1 MTRRYLPNLIAALV
15 AAGGIVVGS
24 IGPWITVLG
33 IDRSNTD
40 GDGILTLMLGAAAAA
55 MLFAV
60 LNLGEDR
67 VRLKARL
74 CTVCIPL
81 GAVSFLVAVT
91 DMGEVTS
98 RHVELFGTTITAQP
112 GWGLWLVLLMSVVLV
127 VTALITTRQIS
138 EVHRSDLPVWPTQMP
153 PAGYRLP
160 GRLPDDSN
168 RDRLP

>member
-15 AAGGIVVGS
+15 AAVGIVVGS

-33 IDRSNTD
+33 LDRSNTD

-60 LNLGEDR
+60 LNLAEDR

-81 GAVSFLVAVT
+81 GALAFLVAAS

-98 RHVELFGTTITAQP
+98 RHAELFGTTITAQP

-127 VTALITTRQIS
+127 VTAFITTRQIRD
-138 EVHRSDLPVWPTQMP
+138 VHRSDLPVWPTQVP
-153 PAGYRLP
+153 PAGYRP
-160 GRLPDDSN
+160 SGRLP
-168 RDRLP
+168 

>member
-15 AAGGIVVGS
+15 AAVGIVIGS
-24 IGPWITVLG
+24 IGPWVTVLG
-33 IDRSNTD
+33 IDRTNTD
-40 GDGILTLMLGAAAAA
+40 GDGIITLVLGAAAAA

-60 LNLGEDR
+60 FNLGSDR
-67 VRLKARL
+67 AKLQTRL

-81 GAVSFLVAVT
+81 GALAFLVAAT

-127 VTALITTRQIS
+127 VTALITTRQIR
-138 EVHRSDLPVWPTQMP
+138 EVHQSDLPVWPTQMP
-153 PAGYRLP
+153 PPGYRP
-160 GRLPDDSN
+160 SGRLP
-168 RDRLP
+168 